1 MSSLPSFCA
10 WRRKPSERVLLCVD
24 AMDATH
30 AALISIDYAHKALPH
45 VEFPHITRR
54 RIAATRHACEYLL
67 TDAADAVRFRYTAAL
82 LEAFAGSVDR
92 THRWLCETFE
102 RTLRVNLADAE
113 LVVREQ
119 TRLLHA
125 ERARYMAASEVAQR
139 LYVGRE
145 KQRVV

>member
-1 MSSLPSFCA
+1 M
-10 WRRKPSERVLLCVD
+10 RRKAAERVHLIVD

-30 AALISIDYAHKALPH
+30 AALLSIDYAHKALPH

-67 TDAADAVRFRYTAAL
+67 TDAADAVRYRYTAAL
-82 LEAFAGSVDR
+82 LEAFAGSADR
-92 THRWLCETFE
+92 THRWLGETFE
-102 RTLRVNLADAE
+102 RTLRVNLGDAE
-113 LVVREQ
+113 AAVLEQ

-145 KQRVV
+145 RRVV